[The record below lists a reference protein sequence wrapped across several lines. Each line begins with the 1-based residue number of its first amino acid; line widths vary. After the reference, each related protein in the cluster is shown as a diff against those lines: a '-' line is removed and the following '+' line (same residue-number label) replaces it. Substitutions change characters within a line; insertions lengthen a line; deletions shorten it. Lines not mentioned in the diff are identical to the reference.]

1 MKYLIFIVFLVLS
14 GTANSDVYQLCQGQ
28 IDNVRQLSKYPVE
41 NLIKYKRI
49 LINASTL
56 EELKNIT
63 GKDYYALVPGIQDH
77 QGISV
82 AEAEKKALSMSKS
95 IEIERVSAAIRM
107 DGQKFDE
114 ATWSALVDECVNSN
128 R

>member
-1 MKYLIFIVFLVLS
+1 MKYFIFAVLLVLS
-14 GTANSDVYQLCQGQ
+14 GTANSDMYQLCQGQ
-28 IDNVRQLSKYPVE
+28 IDNVRQLSEYPVE

-49 LINASTL
+49 FISASTL

-63 GKDYYALVPGIQDH
+63 GKDYFALVPEIQDH

-82 AEAEKKALSMSKS
+82 AEAEKKALSMSKL

-107 DGQKFDE
+107 DGQRFDE
-114 ATWSALVDECVNSN
+114 ATWSALVDECVKSN